1 MKTDYFGTRR
11 SVVWL
16 VTVVT
21 CAYAGLFFWMTH
33 APTISAPTIGRDG
46 IATDKIVHFCGYTV
60 LAFLT
65 FLLLKAWR
73 VPIRCLLL
81 VVALGAIAAIDEL
94 TQSLTFRDPEWL
106 DWCADLAGV
115 VAGVTAGSKLTL
127 SRRDPQLRGVQPGCT
142 DFKYVPNTTNES
154 RRQ

>member
-1 MKTDYFGTRR
+1 MFFPRAMKEVRFGRRR

-21 CAYAGLFFWMTH
+21 CAYAGLLFWMTH
-33 APTISAPTIGRDG
+33 APSISAPTIGRDG

-73 VPIRCLLL
+73 LPIRCFLLI
-81 VVALGAIAAIDEL
+81 VALGVLAALDEL
-94 TQSLTFRDPEWL
+94 TQPLTFRDPEWL

-115 VAGVTAGSKLTL
+115 VAGVSASSKFTL
-127 SRRDPQLRGVQPGCT
+127 FWQDR
-142 DFKYVPNTTNES
+142 
-154 RRQ
+154 